1 MFLTFLKFSLVYG
14 AINAFSIPYP
24 CWRLSSHSPVSEAT
38 STSEDPFPVEL
49 IIFQVSFIDVSVRID
64 ESSSSIGL
72 VILPESL
79 IESIT
84 LKDLFTPAVAHTVV
98 KLAYVTN
105 AFFHLYGSFSDEG
118 RQLLFAVLEG
128 PNANSNFSG
137 ELIIEIFRIHMGLV
151 SSSEHCRVIL
161 FIVYVFA

>member
-1 MFLTFLKFSLVYG
+1 VFLTFLKFSLVYG

-128 PNANSNFSG
+128 PNA
-137 ELIIEIFRIHMGLV
+137 LV